1 MNLIKERVLKEASYI
16 IKTKKTIRD
25 LAKKYKLS
33 KSTIHNDLTT
43 KLKKID
49 KILYAR
55 VQNIFSEHK
64 EVRHIN
70 GGNATKMKYQV
81 LKNKKSEY

>member
-16 IKTKKTIRD
+16 IETKKTIRD

-43 KLKKID
+43 KLKKSIKHYMQEF
-49 KILYAR
+49 KIYFR
-55 VQNIFSEHK
+55 NI
-64 EVRHIN
+64 
-70 GGNATKMKYQV
+70 
-81 LKNKKSEY
+81 KKFAI